1 MSDWADEKAREIVAS
16 NDFQESDWEV
26 AAGMVAAA
34 LRAAVEE
41 ERMACEQIARGW
53 VSADRKPST
62 DTIRREVADAI
73 AARKAQP

>member
-1 MSDWADEKAREIVAS
+1 MNDWADEKARSILGLGAYQT
-16 NDFQESDWEV
+16 DLDCI
-26 AAGMVAAA
+26 AAA